1 MDNVQC
7 LRTSGARGLEQAIE
21 ALSYFLRAKP
31 WSPFLVCQ
39 GVTHREPG
47 RDLHASVAPYGKE
60 SRGLHLHAEDPFRL
74 ALRKN
79 PKASVWVPYRA
90 PMRESSPGQVLR
102 DVLTRAPLPVCGVPV

>member
-74 ALRKN
+74 VMAGLLHRLAIRCVN
-79 PKASVWVPYRA
+79 G
-90 PMRESSPGQVLR
+90 PGG
-102 DVLTRAPLPVCGVPV
+102 PLYVTQAHVIQ